1 MKVQRLLDV
10 LEPGWSNGF
19 VRYALVTD
27 VLKPQW
33 QANQLCT
40 DRGYAGLAVID
51 TPEKW
56 DFAKVLLLHNNI
68 ATEVWLGLEYDT
80 AAGNPVWRGDKMY
93 TWGNWA
99 DGFPDWQSASCVVV
113 TPGVDLLWTNRG
125 IDFSQVT
132 AFFTK
137 EAISSTDC
145 GMMCASISHCLY
157 LTYSDDT
164 RDCVMYDASLTSV
177 LGLDG
182 GSVNPQQLY
191 VFNSQ

>member
-1 MKVQRLLDV
+1 
-10 LEPGWSNGF
+10 
-19 VRYALVTD
+19 
-27 VLKPQW
+27 
-33 QANQLCT
+33 
-40 DRGYAGLAVID
+40 
-51 TPEKW
+51 
-56 DFAKVLLLHNNI
+56 

-125 IDFSQVT
+125 SNYLRHTLCEYHFDHLTLRLHANPSVDFSQVT